1 MAFITTFFLIT
12 CIIRVRVRAPNH
24 LDWFF
29 FRFCFDVE
37 KPRGDEDMKVPE
49 APCHTFGSA
58 NSSAQTARQVCLFL
72 MIRTVPCLIDY
83 HSSETYPTKL
93 ILYGNSLPIRGAL
106 SVSFSGARSKF

>member
-1 MAFITTFFLIT
+1 MAFITTFFSY
-12 CIIRVRVRAPNH
+12 H
-24 LDWFF
+24 LHNRCACVCSQSSELDFI
-29 FRFCFDVE
+29 FRFGFDVE

-83 HSSETYPTKL
+83 HSSKTYPTKL
-93 ILYGNSLPIRGAL
+93 ILYGNPLPVWGAL
-106 SVSFSGARSKF
+106 RVSFSGARS